1 MATQDRERIADSRLL
16 TTPEVARYLGIPVA
30 TLYQWRTRGIA
41 PRAVR
46 VGKHLRFRRADVEA
60 WVERHTDERVGAA

>member
-1 MATQDRERIADSRLL
+1 MTTQTRALTDGRLL
-16 TTPEVARYLGIPVA
+16 TTPEVAQYLGIPVA

-60 WVERHTDERVGAA
+60 WVERHTDEQVGAA

>member
-1 MATQDRERIADSRLL
+1 MTTQTRALTDGRLL
-16 TTPEVARYLGIPVA
+16 TTPEVAQYLGIPVA